1 MKDLL
6 PKEIEVGN
14 SFKYFQMEDEV
25 YFFYVEIIPIII
37 MSALV
42 IIACYS
48 FLIKLNQIK
57 LGVAKYRL
65 KKIES
70 YK

>member
-1 MKDLL
+1 
-6 PKEIEVGN
+6 
-14 SFKYFQMEDEV
+14 
-25 YFFYVEIIPIII
+25 
-37 MSALV
+37 MSTLV
-42 IIACYS
+42 IVACYS

-57 LGVAKYRL
+57 LGVAKYHL